1 MTTDLKNT
9 LAATQENLEEMGVE
23 DALVREVLC
32 YRLLIERL
40 GESDNND
47 WWESMILT
55 ELGRDR
61 LDEVTPKTAAKAR
74 IDLAQRVGRKVEQDR
89 TEKNAIS
96 LFYLGPTVET
106 QISAELEDVSESTQF
121 EMLESLTETTDMTGW
136 AAGLVDSVD
145 LEFSEGGEVLC
156 LGPNALE
163 EAQLKSRTTMR
174 RVARECFTGY
184 GQSTTGAL
192 QVPYYPVEL

>member
-1 MTTDLKNT
+1 MTTDLKNALT
-9 LAATQENLEEMGVE
+9 ATQENLGEIGVE
-23 DALVREVLC
+23 DALVREVLS

-89 TEKNAIS
+89 TEKNTIS
-96 LFYLGPTVET
+96 LFYLGPTVEA
-106 QISAELEDVSESTQF
+106 QISAELEDISESTQF
-121 EMLESLTETTDMTGW
+121 EMLESLTETTGTTDWT
-136 AAGLVDSVD
+136 ADLVDNVD
-145 LEFSEGGEVLC
+145 LEFSEEGEVLR
-156 LGPNALE
+156 LGPDTLE

-174 RVARECFTGY
+174 RVARECFAGY
-184 GQSTTGAL
+184 GQSAEGSL
-192 QVPYYPVEL
+192 QVPYYKVEL